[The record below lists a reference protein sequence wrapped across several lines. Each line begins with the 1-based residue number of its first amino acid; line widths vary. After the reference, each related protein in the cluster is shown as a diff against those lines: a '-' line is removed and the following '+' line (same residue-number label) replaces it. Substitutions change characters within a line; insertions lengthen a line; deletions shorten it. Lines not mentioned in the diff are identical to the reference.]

1 VRRTK
6 IVCTIGPATESSE
19 KLRAIIKA
27 GADVLRLNYSHG
39 TPEEHNARAQTIRG
53 VAAELGKPVAILQD
67 LPGPKIRLGAFR
79 GGSIELSTG
88 GLFILT
94 TERVEGDQRRASV
107 NYPKLATEVRRG
119 QTILLADGNVE
130 LKIESVSK
138 SDIHCRIISG
148 GVLSTHKGVN
158 VPRGALSIGAFTQ
171 QDRKLLLAGLE
182 TGVDMSALSF
192 VRSSADIASARR
204 FLKSHKTN
212 IPLMAKIEKPEAVD
226 AIDEVISA
234 VDAVMVARGDL
245 GVEIPAADVPIV
257 QKDIIAKSVR
267 EAKPVVTATQML
279 RSMVESPRPT
289 RAEAADVAN
298 AVLDGT
304 DAVMLSEETAV
315 GAYPVEAVQTMAQI
329 AERAETRL
337 FIQSPF
343 TSLAHPEPGNISEAI
358 GHAACLLAYSAG
370 AQAVICCTRTGRT
383 AQLVAKY
390 RSKTPIIAVSPSQ
403 NTVHRLMLTWG
414 VLPLLSEEFGS
425 TDTMVTAALKS
436 ARESGVV
443 SPGNRVVV
451 VGGASSTQPGHP
463 DFIRVCLVP

>member
-6 IVCTIGPATESSE
+6 IVCTIGPATETPA
-19 KLRAIIKA
+19 KLREIIEA

-88 GLFILT
+88 DLFTLT

-107 NYPKLATEVRRG
+107 NYPKLAAEVCRG

-138 SDIHCRIISG
+138 SDIRCRIISG
-148 GVLSTHKGVN
+148 GVLSNHKGVN

-204 FLKSHKTN
+204 FLKTHKTN
-212 IPLMAKIEKPEAVD
+212 IPLMAKIETPEAVD

-245 GVEIPAADVPIV
+245 GVEIPAAEVPIV

-315 GAYPVEAVQTMAQI
+315 GAYPVEAVKTIAQI

-337 FIQSPF
+337 FVRPPLTTIPV
-343 TSLAHPEPGNISEAI
+343 PESDNVSEAI
-358 GHAACLLAYSAG
+358 GHAACLLAYSVG

-383 AQLVAKY
+383 AQWVAKH

-403 NTVHRLMLTWG
+403 DTVHRLMLTWG
-414 VLPLLSEEFGS
+414 VFPLLSEEFES
-425 TDTMVTAALKS
+425 TDTMVSISLKL
-436 ARESGVV
+436 ARESGLV
-443 SPGNRVVV
+443 SQDSRVVI
-451 VGGASSTQPGHP
+451 VGGAASTQPGQT
-463 DFIRVCLVP
+463 DFLRVSLVP